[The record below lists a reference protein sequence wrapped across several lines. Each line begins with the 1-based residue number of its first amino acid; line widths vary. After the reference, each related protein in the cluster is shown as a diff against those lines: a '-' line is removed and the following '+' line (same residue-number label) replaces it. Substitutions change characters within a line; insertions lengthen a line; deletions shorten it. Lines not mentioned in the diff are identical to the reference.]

1 MSTRVHAS
9 CLVGLTAHPVE
20 VEVHLGGGLPSL
32 DLVGLPEAALRES
45 RVRVRAALAAV
56 GFALPPKHVILNLA
70 PADLKKR
77 GAGFDLPIAVALLAA
92 SGACAPNLLDTTL
105 FVGELSLSGE
115 LRGVRG
121 VLPLLEGARRIG
133 LTRAVVPAACE
144 REASWVPSL
153 DVRIA
158 RTLAEVVDMLAGV
171 ADLPRARGDGETSH
185 DPIVD
190 APDLAD
196 VHGQPGAR
204 RALEIAAAGAH
215 ALLLVGPPGAGKTML
230 ARRLPA
236 ILPPPTPTERI
247 EIASIASAAGLPITG
262 LRPFRAPHH
271 TASTA
276 AIVGGGDPVRPG
288 EVTLAHGGVLFL
300 DELPELARASIEA
313 LRTTME
319 LGVAAV
325 ARVNERVVM
334 PARPLLIAA
343 MNPCPCGYAGDRTRE
358 CTCPASRIDSYR
370 ARISGPIVDRFDMH
384 VMLPKVAVASLAR
397 GPGGEASAVVR
408 ARVERARARA
418 LAAGTMTEGGRH
430 AGIALDRALGELTR
444 EGRSLIERAGDRLGL
459 SLRGLGR
466 ALAVARTI
474 AHLDAAARVD
484 TAHVAEA
491 LGYRLLDR
499 PASGGPTEDPRAQGG
514 RADGKKSES
523 EKEEVKTCR

>member
-9 CLVGLTAHPVE
+9 CLVGLTARPVE
-20 VEVHLGGGLPSL
+20 VEVHLGGGLPGL
-32 DLVGLPEAALRES
+32 DLVGLPEAAVRES
-45 RVRVRAALAAV
+45 RVRVRAALAQI

-77 GAGFDLPIAVALLAA
+77 GASFDLAIAVALLAS

-105 FVGELSLSGE
+105 FVGELSLSGD

-144 REASWVPSL
+144 MEASWVRSL
-153 DVRIA
+153 DVRVA
-158 RTLAEVVDMLAGV
+158 RTLHEVVDWLSGTGE
-171 ADLPRARGDGETSH
+171 LPRARAVERTEPLLESG
-185 DPIVD
+185 
-190 APDLAD
+190 PDLAD
-196 VHGQPGAR
+196 VQGQPAAR

-230 ARRLPA
+230 ARRLPG
-236 ILPPPTPTERI
+236 ILPPPTTTEQI

-262 LRPFRAPHH
+262 ERPFRAPHH

-319 LGVAAV
+319 LGIAAV

-358 CTCPASRIDSYR
+358 CTCPPSRIDSYR
-370 ARISGPIVDRFDMH
+370 SRISGPIVDRFDMH
-384 VMLPKVAVASLAR
+384 VALPKVAVASLRSSAS
-397 GPGGEASAVVR
+397 GESSAVVR
-408 ARVERARARA
+408 LRVARARERA
-418 LAAGTMTEGGRH
+418 LAMGTITPDGRH
-430 AGIALDRALGELTR
+430 ASITLDRALGGLSHEAR
-444 EGRSLIERAGDRLGL
+444 ALIEKAGDRLGL

-474 AHLDAAARVD
+474 AHLEGSARVEA
-484 TAHVAEA
+484 AHVAEA

-499 PASGGPTEDPRAQGG
+499 RAATGPTEEPRARGE
-514 RADGKKSES
+514 RRDEVPDERETREEAKS
-523 EKEEVKTCR
+523 CP

>member
-20 VEVHLGGGLPSL
+20 VEVHLGGGLPAL

-77 GAGFDLPIAVALLAA
+77 GAAFDLAIAVALLAA

-105 FVGELSLSGE
+105 FLGELSLSGE

-121 VLPLLEGARRIG
+121 VLPLLEAARRIG
-133 LTRAVVPAACE
+133 ITRAVVPASCE
-144 REASWVPSL
+144 REASWVPSI

-158 RTLAEVVDMLAGV
+158 RTLAEVVDMLGGV
-171 ADLPRARGDGETSH
+171 ADLPRARAYEESLA
-185 DPIVD
+185 DPFAD

-236 ILPPPTPTERI
+236 ILPPPTAAERL

-319 LGVAAV
+319 LGIAAV

-343 MNPCPCGYAGDRTRE
+343 MNPCPCGYAGDRSRD
-358 CTCPASRIDSYR
+358 CSCPASRIEQYR

-384 VMLPKVAVASLAR
+384 VVLPKVAVASLGKSSA
-397 GPGGEASAVVR
+397 GEPSAVVR
-408 ARVERARARA
+408 ARVERARERA
-418 LAAGTMTEGGRH
+418 LAAGTMTADGRH
-430 AGIALDRALGELTR
+430 ASIALDRALSELSAEAR
-444 EGRSLIERAGDRLGL
+444 LLIERAGDRLGL

-474 AHLDAAARVD
+474 AHLEDARRVD
-484 TAHVAEA
+484 APHVAEA
-491 LGYRLLDR
+491 LGYRVLDR
-499 PASGGPTEDPRAQGG
+499 RTSGPTPEEPLARGE
-514 RADGKKSES
+514 RADASKRENEEGKP
-523 EKEEVKTCR
+523 CP

>member
-9 CLVGLTAHPVE
+9 CLVGLTPHPVE
-20 VEVHLGGGLPSL
+20 VEVHLGGGLPGL
-32 DLVGLPEAALRES
+32 DLVGLPEAAVRES
-45 RVRVRAALAAV
+45 RVRVRAALAQV

-77 GAGFDLPIAVALLAA
+77 GASFDLAIAVALLVAG
-92 SGACAPNLLDTTL
+92 GAVAPNLLDTTL

-133 LTRAVVPAACE
+133 LTRAVVPAACAV
-144 REASWVPSL
+144 EASWVRSL
-153 DVRIA
+153 DVRVA
-158 RTLAEVVDMLAGV
+158 RSLAEVVEMLAGV
-171 ADLPRARGDGETSH
+171 RELPRARAAE
-185 DPIVD
+185 DPAI
-190 APDLAD
+190 ASIEAGPDLAD
-196 VHGQPGAR
+196 VHGQPIAR
-204 RALEIAAAGAH
+204 RALEVAAAGGH

-230 ARRLPA
+230 ARRLPG
-236 ILPPPTPTERI
+236 ILPPPTPVERI
-247 EIASIASAAGLPITG
+247 EIASIASAAGLPVTG
-262 LRPFRAPHH
+262 ERPFRAPHH

-319 LGVAAV
+319 LGIAAV

-334 PARPLLIAA
+334 PARPLLVAA

-358 CTCPASRIDSYR
+358 CTCPPSRIDAYR

-384 VMLPKVAVASLAR
+384 VVLPKVSVASIGG
-397 GPGGEASAVVR
+397 GPSGEPSAAVR
-408 ARVERARARA
+408 ARVVAARERA
-418 LAAGTMTEGGRH
+418 LASGTMSPDGRI
-430 AGIALDRALGELTR
+430 APVALDRALADLTGEARGLV
-444 EGRSLIERAGDRLGL
+444 ERAGDRLGL

-466 ALAVARTI
+466 ALAVARTL
-474 AHLDAAARVD
+474 AHLEASTEVEA
-484 TAHVAEA
+484 AHVAEA

-499 PASGGPTEDPRAQGG
+499 RSSGPVGDPHARGE
-514 RADGKKSES
+514 RADVTR
-523 EKEEVKTCR
+523 EKREEPKTCP

>member
-20 VEVHLGGGLPSL
+20 VEVHLGGGLPAL

-45 RVRVRAALAAV
+45 RVRVKAALAQV

-77 GAGFDLPIAVALLAA
+77 GASFDLAIAVALLAA
-92 SGACAPNLLDTTL
+92 GGACAPNFLDTTL

-133 LTRAVVPAACE
+133 LTRAVVPAACA
-144 REASWVPSL
+144 REASWVRSI
-153 DVRIA
+153 DVRVA
-158 RTLAEVVDMLAGV
+158 RSLVEVVDMLAGV
-171 ADLPRARGDGETSH
+171 RDLPRA
-185 DPIVD
+185 D
-190 APDLAD
+190 ATEIEIEPEDHGPDLAD
-196 VHGQPGAR
+196 VHGQPAAR

-230 ARRLPA
+230 ARRLPG
-236 ILPPPTPTERI
+236 ILPAPTPAERI

-262 LRPFRAPHH
+262 TRPFRAPHH

-300 DELPELARASIEA
+300 DELPELARASVEA

-319 LGVAAV
+319 LGIAAV

-358 CTCPASRIDSYR
+358 CTCAPSRIEAYR

-384 VMLPKVAVASLAR
+384 VVLPKVPIATLGRPTKSESSSEVRAR
-397 GPGGEASAVVR
+397 VVR
-408 ARVERARARA
+408 ARERA
-418 LAAGTMTEGGRH
+418 LASGSMTPDGRH
-430 AGIALDRALGELTR
+430 ALIAIDRALGDLSAEART
-444 EGRSLIERAGDRLGL
+444 LIERAGDRLGL

-474 AHLDAAARVD
+474 AHLDESRRVQ
-484 TAHVAEA
+484 APHVAEA

-499 PASGGPTEDPRAQGG
+499 RASGGPAEEPLARGEP
-514 RADGKKSES
+514 ADANGKGMQS
-523 EKEEVKTCR
+523 